1 MKAYLFDLDGTVVNT
16 LEDIT
21 CAINLMLVEYKFPIF
36 TLDEI
41 RQKIGNGARKLVKRS
56 LPENVAND
64 DAFVDKALRT
74 YQDFYTA
81 HCTDKVSVYPGLEEV
96 LRQMKKDGKKLAIVT
111 NKDHMHATLITDKLL
126 PGVFDVVLGYNGT
139 FPHKP
144 NPESVLSIIKDFG
157 VSPEEATFVGDTW
170 VDVETGRNAGMKTVG
185 VEWGFS
191 GLASYDED
199 HQPDA
204 ILTKAEDLFMI

>member
-21 CAINLMLVEYKFPIF
+21 CAVNLMLVEYSFPVF
-36 TLDEI
+36 TLEEI
-41 RQKIGNGARKLVKRS
+41 RQKIGNGARKLVQRA
-56 LPENVAND
+56 LPEDKAKD
-64 DAFVDKALRT
+64 DGLVDRALRT

-81 HCTDKVSVYPGLEEV
+81 HCTDKVSVYPGLGDV
-96 LRQMKKDGKKLAIVT
+96 LRQMKKDGKKLGIVT
-111 NKDHMHATLITDKLL
+111 NKDNMHATVIIDKLL
-126 PGVFDVVLGYNGT
+126 PGVFDVVLGYDGR

-144 NPESVLSIIKDFG
+144 NPESVLSILKDFG
-157 VSPEEATFVGDTW
+157 VTPDEAAFVGDTW

-191 GLASYDED
+191 GLASYDEN
-199 HQPDA
+199 HKPDA
-204 ILTKAEDLFMI
+204 ILTRAEDLYMI

>member
-21 CAINLMLVEYKFPIF
+21 CAVNLMLVEYSFPIF
-36 TLDEI
+36 TLEEI
-41 RQKIGNGARKLVKRS
+41 RQKIGNGARKLVQRA
-56 LPENVAND
+56 LPENVAED
-64 DAFVDKALRT
+64 DEFVDKALRT

-81 HCTDKVSVYPGLEEV
+81 HCTDKVSVYPGLEAV
-96 LRQMKKDGKKLAIVT
+96 LRQMKNDGKKLAVVT
-111 NKDHMHATLITDKLL
+111 NKDHMHATVITDKLL
-126 PGVFDVVLGYNGT
+126 PGVFDVVLGYNGR

-157 VSPEEATFVGDTW
+157 VAPEEAAFVGDTW

-191 GLASYDED
+191 GLASYDEN
-199 HQPDA
+199 HQPDV
-204 ILTKAEDLFMI
+204 ILTKSEDLFLI